1 MNKLK
6 VLQVSWESNF
16 SHRDY
21 RKLFF
26 SPIEAEYCK
35 NERIAEG
42 AINVK
47 LSEVTDIWEF
57 TARIFLKKLRQ
68 L

>member
-6 VLQVSWESNF
+6 VLQVSWEFKYSF
-16 SHRDY
+16 HIYS
-21 RKLFF
+21 KLFF
-26 SPIEAEYCK
+26 SPIGAEDFK